1 MDLSTRPPTARS
13 PAKQPA
19 AVAPDNERSST
30 DDNKNRS
37 SSGFGTR
44 VLLAVAIVALV
55 ASIWIVRDVL
65 LLGFAGVLLALALR
79 AGADL
84 LERRLHWSPRWALTA
99 VLLAASALLALAG
112 WLIGEQVVKQA
123 NELVRTLP
131 RNVDQIRDWI
141 EETTLG
147 SMLIESIE
155 TIYEEQSASRAA
167 GIAFST
173 IGALGSVILV
183 VVISIYV
190 AASPD
195 QYRSTAL
202 QFAPRHLRPRIE
214 RGLDASAI
222 ALRKFLFGQ
231 AIAMVAVGTLTG
243 LGLWLLDMPLALVL
257 GIIAGLLD
265 FVPFYGP
272 ILAAVPAI
280 LLALTIGPEAAA
292 YVALLYLAIQQ
303 IEGNLVSP
311 LIQERTVCLPPAVG
325 LFAVA
330 AFGLLLGPLGVV
342 LGAPLTVMAIAL
354 VREWSDDPDLKNRQC
369 G

>member
-1 MDLSTRPPTARS
+1 M
-13 PAKQPA
+13 
-19 AVAPDNERSST
+19 
-30 DDNKNRS
+30 
-37 SSGFGTR
+37 
-44 VLLAVAIVALV
+44 
-55 ASIWIVRDVL
+55 
-65 LLGFAGVLLALALR
+65 
-79 AGADL
+79 
-84 LERRLHWSPRWALTA
+84 LEQRLHWSPRWALTA
-99 VLLAASALLALAG
+99 VLIAASALLALAG

-141 EETTLG
+141 EDTTLG
-147 SMLIESIE
+147 SMVIESIE
-155 TIYEEQSASRAA
+155 TIYEEQSVSRAA
-167 GIAFST
+167 GIAFNT
-173 IGALGSVILV
+173 IGALGSLILV
-183 VVISIYV
+183 VAISIYV

-202 QFAPRHLRPRIE
+202 QFAPKRLRSRIE
-214 RGLDASAI
+214 RALDASAV

-231 AIAMVAVGTLTG
+231 AIAMLAVGSLTG
-243 LGLWLLDMPLALVL
+243 FGLWLLDMPLALVL
-257 GIIAGLLD
+257 AILAGLLD

-280 LLALTIGPEAAA
+280 LLALTVGPEAAV

-303 IEGNLVSP
+303 IEGNVISP
-311 LIQERTVCLPPAVG
+311 LIQERTVCLPPAIG

-354 VREWSDDPDLKNRQC
+354 AREWSDDPDLKSRQC